1 MGTFKKPKSVKLF
14 TALLCNHESLFPLV
28 EGELK
33 ALFGSIDRSSAI
45 YRWTFS
51 SYYEKE
57 MGPGLLRRFV
67 SFDPLIDP
75 GRLPEIKAMA
85 QDVEAIYQ
93 WVEGE
98 KRGRRVNIDPGY
110 IEASKVVLAST
121 KNASHRI
128 YLRSGIFGEATLT
141 FYDGLFQPCA
151 YTYPDYRWQE
161 TLAFFSDLRIL
172 YLRQLKQSG

>member
-1 MGTFKKPKSVKLF
+1 MGTSREPISAKLF
-14 TALLCNHESLFPLV
+14 AALLCNHELLFPLV

-33 ALFGSIDRSSAI
+33 ALFGSIDTSSAI
-45 YRWTFS
+45 HQWTVS

-75 GRLPEIKAMA
+75 DQLPDIKAAA

-93 WVEGE
+93 WVEGG

-110 IEASKVVLAST
+110 LEANMVVLASKKVPPT
-121 KNASHRI
+121 VSSYALESSARR
-128 YLRSGIFGEATLT
+128 L
-141 FYDGLFQPCA
+141 
-151 YTYPDYRWQE
+151 
-161 TLAFFSDLRIL
+161 
-172 YLRQLKQSG
+172 